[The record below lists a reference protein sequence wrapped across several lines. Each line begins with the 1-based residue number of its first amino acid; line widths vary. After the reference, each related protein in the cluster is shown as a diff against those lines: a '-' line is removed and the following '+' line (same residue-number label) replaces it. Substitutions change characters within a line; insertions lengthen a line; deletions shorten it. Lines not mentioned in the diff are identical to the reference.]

1 MKKFAIVSL
10 FALAALGFVSAAT
23 TGTVAMTGTVAAQLA
38 LTLPTAFTATMDDTS
53 GATNTWSIGNIGVT
67 SNYSSWTI
75 SISSANG
82 GYLKNGANGSET
94 AAYTMTLG
102 SLASAKSL
110 SSAWTSQAQAKT
122 PKAGSTYALSIA
134 FTASTTTFWQTGSYT
149 DTLTV
154 TIAGS

>member
-1 MKKFAIVSL
+1 MKKFALVSL
-10 FALAALGFVSAAT
+10 FALAALGLVSAVT
-23 TGTVAMTGTVAAQLA
+23 TGTIGMTGTVATQFA
-38 LTLPTAFTATMDDTS
+38 LTLPTAFTAAMDDTA
-53 GATNTWSIGNIGVT
+53 GATNTWSIGSVGVT

-75 SISSANG
+75 SVSSANG
-82 GYLKNGANGSET
+82 GYLKNGANAAET
-94 AAYTMTLG
+94 AVYTMTLG

-110 SSAWTSQAQAKT
+110 SSPWTSAAQTKT

-134 FTASTTTFWQTGSYT
+134 FTASTTTFWQTGTYT

>member
-1 MKKFAIVSL
+1 MKKFFLVSL
-10 FALAALGFVSAAT
+10 FVLSAMGFASAASS
-23 TGTVAMTGTVAAQLA
+23 GTVAMTGTVVPKLE
-38 LTLPTAFTATMDDTS
+38 LTLPVAYSATMDDTS
-53 GATNTWSIGNIGVT
+53 GATNTWSIGNVGVT
-67 SNYSSWTI
+67 SNYASWTI

-82 GYLKNGANGSET
+82 GYLKNGANASET
-94 AAYTMTLG
+94 AVYTMTLG

-110 SSAWTSQAQAKT
+110 STAWTSAAQTKT

-134 FTASTTTFWQTGSYT
+134 FTASTTTFWQTGTYT